1 MNSDLETFV
10 PFDYKWRGVQRLAQT
25 ATPAHDTKFLVGMG
39 RALYWQSL
47 LATGAMA
54 SGSAIARAEGLA
66 PSTVNELR
74 RLFSILLSLAA
85 RTLGWLCRAQRLSHS
100 VSNCVSAVVGVFC
113 CFWVSP
119 RSRVGIGYE
128 TWVCFT
134 CTMTDHGTSRF
145 AACTDR
151 IHSASQRAAKTKTP
165 QSLAKLRC

>member
-10 PFDYKWRGVQRLAQT
+10 PIDYKWRGVQRLAQT

-39 RALYWQSL
+39 RAFYWQSL

-100 VSNCVSAVVGVFC
+100 VSTTARAQWVGSGLRAQGVSLPLTA
-113 CFWVSP
+113 
-119 RSRVGIGYE
+119 
-128 TWVCFT
+128 
-134 CTMTDHGTSRF
+134 
-145 AACTDR
+145 
-151 IHSASQRAAKTKTP
+151 QTKTP

>member
-39 RALYWQSL
+39 RAFYWQSL
-47 LATGAMA
+47 LANGAMA

-85 RTLGWLCRAQRLSHS
+85 RTLGWLCRARRLSHS
-100 VSNCVSAVVGVFC
+100 VSTNAWAQWVGSGLRAQGVSLPLSAQ
-113 CFWVSP
+113 
-119 RSRVGIGYE
+119 IE
-128 TWVCFT
+128 T
-134 CTMTDHGTSRF
+134 
-145 AACTDR
+145 
-151 IHSASQRAAKTKTP
+151 P
-165 QSLAKLRC
+165 